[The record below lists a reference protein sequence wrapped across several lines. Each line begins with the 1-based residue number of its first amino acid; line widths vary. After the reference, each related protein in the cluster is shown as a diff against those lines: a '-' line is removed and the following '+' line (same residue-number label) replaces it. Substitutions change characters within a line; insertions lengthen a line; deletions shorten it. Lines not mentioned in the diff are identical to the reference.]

1 MVFLLKGGG
10 DALFTM
16 LYIVPRLYFNKGGG
30 DTKSHMLTGPE
41 SFTLYFNK
49 GGGDTL
55 SYISMC
61 VLPISN

>member
-1 MVFLLKGGG
+1 
-10 DALFTM
+10 M